1 MASPD
6 NDYTYDNLDRL
17 TDIDYHDGTD
27 EGFACDKLGNRSGEQ
42 NLREGME
49 NYSVDSATNRYNN
62 AGEDIVRQYD
72 ETGNMTG
79 DPNYAYEN
87 RLIKITKGESDIAEY
102 TYDALGRRIQVC
114 DMVADNKTNYYYNDN
129 WQVLKETD
137 AEGYPLRSY
146 IYGNYIDEVLVMIDP
161 NVSEDFYYAHDHLY
175 SPVALIDDE
184 GDVLERYEYDAYGK
198 PYFFEPNLAL
208 ADTQAS
214 DYNNVILFTGRRVD
228 FLDDGDLRL
237 QYSRNRYY
245 DYHTGRWMTQDLL
258 AYIDFMN
265 LYIYVGNNPI
275 AKVDPL
281 GLNPILDVIVARIEN
296 YLENGLEDMAAFEAL
311 KLYQTIADVGSIL
324 YPLPSALINHW
335 LDGSGEPYKISSSHI
350 RNAMKDTSSSSR
362 KKSPHEQLRS
372 IVCKWPADLKC
383 SDGSL
388 TDKPAHL
395 EATEGNYFYA
405 FGEFDLTFN
414 GTYKCRDYKC
424 GFKGLWDFSDVYKWI
439 PGAKATIDGT
449 VIKDDYALL
458 VEKYYD
464 AKPFEEYGTYYSA
477 EAGFLCSDYK

>member
-175 SPVALIDDE
+175 S
-184 GDVLERYEYDAYGK
+184 
-198 PYFFEPNLAL
+198 
-208 ADTQAS
+208 
-214 DYNNVILFTGRRVD
+214 
-228 FLDDGDLRL
+228 
-237 QYSRNRYY
+237 
-245 DYHTGRWMTQDLL
+245 
-258 AYIDFMN
+258 
-265 LYIYVGNNPI
+265 
-275 AKVDPL
+275 
-281 GLNPILDVIVARIEN
+281 
-296 YLENGLEDMAAFEAL
+296 
-311 KLYQTIADVGSIL
+311 
-324 YPLPSALINHW
+324 
-335 LDGSGEPYKISSSHI
+335 
-350 RNAMKDTSSSSR
+350 
-362 KKSPHEQLRS
+362 
-372 IVCKWPADLKC
+372 
-383 SDGSL
+383 
-388 TDKPAHL
+388 
-395 EATEGNYFYA
+395 
-405 FGEFDLTFN
+405 
-414 GTYKCRDYKC
+414 
-424 GFKGLWDFSDVYKWI
+424 
-439 PGAKATIDGT
+439 
-449 VIKDDYALL
+449 
-458 VEKYYD
+458 
-464 AKPFEEYGTYYSA
+464 
-477 EAGFLCSDYK
+477 